1 MEVKHD
7 FPLTGLNSFGISVNA
22 ELFISLRN
30 EAELPEIFNEYTREN
45 RPILV
50 MGGGSN
56 ILFTKDFNGLVIHNE
71 IAGIDCLEET
81 ADYVLVKAG
90 AGVNWHQFVMHCVDK
105 GWGGL
110 ENLSLIP
117 GTVGAAPV
125 QNIGAYG
132 VELKDTLFSLRAW
145 DITEKCFVEYTAEQC
160 EFGYRQSIFKQYL
173 KGRMVIVSATFRLLK
188 MPRLQLGYGA
198 IQDWLNQQ
206 NIAIPT
212 IKDVSNAVMAIR
224 RSKLPDPAVLGNAG
238 SFFKNPWVSA
248 VFFEQLKQEYPAI
261 IAFSAPGGFKLA
273 AGWLIEQCGWKG
285 FRDGDVGCH
294 ARQAL
299 VLVNYGGA
307 SGKNIVDLAM
317 RIQESVHT
325 KFGVMLIPEVNII

>member
-1 MEVKHD
+1 MNVKHD
-7 FPLTGLNSFGISVNA
+7 FPLTGLNSFGIAVNA
-22 ELFISLRN
+22 ALFISLQHEN
-30 EAELPEIFNEYTREN
+30 ELLDIFKEYAENN

-71 IAGIDCLEET
+71 IDGIACLEET

-90 AGVNWHQFVMHCVDK
+90 AGVNWHHFVMHCVDK

-132 VELKDTLFSLRAW
+132 VELADTLFSLRAW
-145 DITEKCFVEYTAEQC
+145 DIAEKCFVDYTAEQC
-160 EFGYRQSIFKQYL
+160 GFGYRQSIFKQQL
-173 KGRMVIVSATFRLLK
+173 SGRMVIVSVTFRLSK
-188 MPRLQLGYGA
+188 TPGLQLGYGA
-198 IQDWLNQQ
+198 IRDWLNQQ
-206 NIAIPT
+206 NIAFPT
-212 IKDVSNAVMAIR
+212 IKDVSTAVMAIR
-224 RSKLPDPAVLGNAG
+224 KSKLPDPAVLGNAG
-238 SFFKNPWVSA
+238 SFFKNPWVSND
-248 VFFEQLKQEYPAI
+248 FFQQLKEGYPEIVAFQE
-261 IAFSAPGGFKLA
+261 PGGFKLA

-294 ARQAL
+294 AHQAL

>member
-1 MEVKHD
+1 MDVKHD
-7 FPLTGLNSFGISVNA
+7 FSLAGLNSFGIAVKA
-22 ELFISLRN
+22 ALFIALRN
-30 EAELPEIFNEYTREN
+30 ETELPEIFKEYAREN

-56 ILFTKDFNGLVIHNE
+56 ILFTRDFNGLVIRNE
-71 IAGIDCLEET
+71 ITGIDCVEET

-90 AGVNWHQFVMHCVDK
+90 AGVNWHHFVMHCVDN

-132 VELKDTLFSLRAW
+132 VELKDTFFSLRAW
-145 DITEKCFVEYTAEQC
+145 DIAEKCFIEFSAAQC
-160 EFGYRQSIFKQYL
+160 EFGYRQSIFKNQL
-173 KGRMVIVSATFRLLK
+173 KGRMVIVSITFKLLK
-188 MPRLQLGYGA
+188 TPMLQLGYGA
-198 IQDWLNQQ
+198 ILDWLNEHQ
-206 NIAIPT
+206 IAAPS
-212 IKDVSNAVMAIR
+212 IKDISDAVMAIR
-224 RSKLPDPAVLGNAG
+224 RAKLPDPAVLGNAG
-238 SFFKNPWVSA
+238 SFFKNPSVSA
-248 VFFEQLKQEYPAI
+248 VFFEELKELHPEI
-261 IAFSAPGGFKLA
+261 IAFPAPGGFKLA

-285 FRDGDVGCH
+285 FREGDAGCH

-299 VLVNYGGA
+299 VLVNHGSA

-317 RIQESVHT
+317 RIQESVQT
-325 KFGVMLIPEVNII
+325 KFGVTLIPEVNII

>member
-261 IAFSAPGGFKLA
+261 IAFPAPGGFKLA

-294 ARQAL
+294 ARQSL

>member
-1 MEVKHD
+1 MDVKHD
-7 FPLTGLNSFGISVNA
+7 FPLTGLNSFGIAVNA
-22 ELFISLRN
+22 ALFISLRN

-71 IAGIDCLEET
+71 IDGIACLEES

-90 AGVNWHQFVMHCVDK
+90 AGVNWHHFVVHCVDK

-132 VELKDTLFSLRAW
+132 VELADTLFSLRAW
-145 DITEKCFVEYTAEQC
+145 DIAEKCFVDYTAEQC
-160 EFGYRQSIFKQYL
+160 KFGYRQSIFKQKL
-173 KGRMVIVSATFRLLK
+173 SGRMVIVSVTFRLSK
-188 MPRLQLGYGA
+188 APGLQLGYGA

-206 NIAIPT
+206 NIAFPT
-212 IKDVSNAVMAIR
+212 IKDVSTAVMAIR
-224 RSKLPDPAVLGNAG
+224 RSKLPDPKVLGNAG
-238 SFFKNPWVSA
+238 SFFKNPWVSND
-248 VFFEQLKQEYPAI
+248 FFQRLKKCYPEI
-261 IAFSAPGGFKLA
+261 VAFPEHGGFKLA

-285 FRDGDVGCH
+285 FRDGDAGCH

-317 RIQESVHT
+317 RIRESVQT
-325 KFGVMLIPEVNII
+325 KFGVTLIPEVNII

>member
-1 MEVKHD
+1 MDVKHD
-7 FPLTGLNSFGISVNA
+7 FPLTGLNSFGIAVNA
-22 ELFISLRN
+22 ALFISLRN

-50 MGGGSN
+50 IGGGSN
-56 ILFTKDFNGLVIHNE
+56 ILFTKDFNGLVIHNK

-90 AGVNWHQFVMHCVDK
+90 AGVNWHHFVMHCVDK

-145 DITEKCFVEYTAEQC
+145 DVAEKCFVEYTAEQC

-173 KGRMVIVSATFRLLK
+173 KGRIVIVSATFRLLK

-261 IAFSAPGGFKLA
+261 IAFPAPGGFKLA

-294 ARQAL
+294 AQQAL

>member
-1 MEVKHD
+1 MDVKHD
-7 FPLTGLNSFGISVNA
+7 FPLTGLNSFGIAVNA
-22 ELFISLRN
+22 ALFISLRN

-71 IAGIDCLEET
+71 IEGIACLEET

-90 AGVNWHQFVMHCVDK
+90 AGVNWHHFVMQCVDK
-105 GWGGL
+105 GWGGI

-132 VELKDTLFSLRAW
+132 VELADTLFSLRAW
-145 DITEKCFVEYTAEQC
+145 DIAEKCFVEFTAEQC
-160 EFGYRQSIFKQYL
+160 EFGYRQSIFKQKL
-173 KGRMVIVSATFRLLK
+173 SGRMVIVSATFRLSK
-188 MPRLQLGYGA
+188 TPGLQLGYGA

-206 NIAIPT
+206 NIAFPT

-224 RSKLPDPAVLGNAG
+224 RSKLPDPKVLGNAG
-238 SFFKNPWVSA
+238 SFFKNPWVSDD
-248 VFFEQLKQEYPAI
+248 FFQQLKKNYPEI
-261 IAFSAPGGFKLA
+261 VAFPEQGGFKLA

-285 FRDGDVGCH
+285 FRDGDAGCH
-294 ARQAL
+294 YRQAL
-299 VLVNYGGA
+299 VLVNYRGA

-317 RIQESVHT
+317 RIQESVQT
-325 KFGVMLIPEVNII
+325 KFGVTLMPEVNII

>member
-1 MEVKHD
+1 
-7 FPLTGLNSFGISVNA
+7 
-22 ELFISLRN
+22 
-30 EAELPEIFNEYTREN
+30 
-45 RPILV
+45 
-50 MGGGSN
+50 
-56 ILFTKDFNGLVIHNE
+56 
-71 IAGIDCLEET
+71 
-81 ADYVLVKAG
+81 
-90 AGVNWHQFVMHCVDK
+90 MHCVDK

-145 DITEKCFVEYTAEQC
+145 DVAEKCFVEYTAEQC
-160 EFGYRQSIFKQYL
+160 EFGYRQSIFKQKL
-173 KGRMVIVSATFRLLK
+173 SGRMVIVSAIFRLLK
-188 MPRLQLGYGA
+188 RPRLQLGYGA

-206 NIAIPT
+206 SITFPT

-238 SFFKNPWVSA
+238 SFFKNPWVSDI
-248 VFFEQLKQEYPAI
+248 FFEQLKQEYPEI
-261 IAFSAPGGFKLA
+261 IAFPAPGGFKLA

-294 ARQAL
+294 AHQAL

>member
-1 MEVKHD
+1 MDVKHD
-7 FPLTGLNSFGISVNA
+7 FPLTRFNSFGIAVNA
-22 ELFISLRN
+22 SLFISLRD
-30 EAELPEIFNEYTREN
+30 ESELLNIFHTYGGNN

-71 IAGIDCLEET
+71 INGIDCLEET
-81 ADYVLVKAG
+81 ADYALVRAG
-90 AGVNWHQFVMHCVDK
+90 AGVNWHEFVMHCVDK

-145 DITEKCFVEYTAEQC
+145 DVTEKCFVEFSAEQC
-160 EFGYRQSIFKQYL
+160 EFGYRQSIFKQKL
-173 KGRMVIVSATFRLLK
+173 SGQMVIVSVTFRLSK
-188 MPRLQLGYGA
+188 TPRLQLGYGA
-198 IQDWLNQQ
+198 IKDWLKQQ
-206 NIAIPT
+206 NISFPS

-224 RSKLPDPAVLGNAG
+224 RSKLPDPEVLGNAG
-238 SFFKNPWVSA
+238 SFFKNPWVSTD
-248 VFFEQLKQEYPAI
+248 FFKELKQHFPELVSFP
-261 IAFSAPGGFKLA
+261 APGGFKLA

-285 FRDGDVGCH
+285 FRDGDAGCH
-294 ARQAL
+294 DQQAL

-317 RIQESVHT
+317 RIQESVQR
-325 KFGVMLIPEVNII
+325 KFNVTLIPEVNII